1 MWHGETSNLNAADTT
16 SFSTIPARVANPCH
30 TRRRIA
36 RADLIVLIVTSI
48 ALLTGCAPHPHML
61 PNDQQKPIDR
71 SVLRYPTGSVVQPY
85 IRGLTAATAMAWQDD
100 GSILIAQGGNYD
112 EEPSIIGFK
121 RDGSFFQVYPKERRF
136 PLNLASGEFKL
147 YGPIGGMLVYKG
159 RIYVSHRDENGKGR
173 ITAIEPKG
181 GHTTIAANLPAQGD
195 YSITDLAIDTHLN
208 PPRLFFGV
216 GSATNSGV
224 VGLDNWEWLRDLPKV
239 HDMTWARVHLRG
251 YRFDSPNP
259 FSGLFGPADI
269 AVTAPLQPFN
279 VSNETEVD
287 GVELPNAAIYSCSPS
302 GGDLHV
308 EAHGIR
314 YPRGLAFNGYSI
326 YFTNQGMELRGTR
339 PVRNDPDALL
349 WLIRGGT
356 WYGWPDYTADLQPV
370 SDDKFQPAPLLDIS
384 RTGYKRVLFVIDQ
397 EATEA
402 DPKNQQVRF
411 KVPIRDTLLQGAFA
425 PLSGAAKLDFVPAA
439 WPDRNMRG
447 RAIVAL
453 GGDRAPFSTSG
464 LPMVGP
470 IGYKVVSV
478 DLVRK
483 QVEDFIANTAG
494 GPASHLDPKNPN
506 LLERPI
512 DVKFGPD
519 GSLFILDAGRMQI
532 RDGRETYEPGTGQI
546 FRLVPV
552 PGPVMQP

>member
-1 MWHGETSNLNAADTT
+1 MDRAMRTAGAQGVPLQGALPSKVLAVLLGLTIAA
-16 SFSTIPARVANPCH
+16 
-30 TRRRIA
+30 
-36 RADLIVLIVTSI
+36 
-48 ALLTGCAPHPHML
+48 LTGCAERPHML
-61 PNDQQKPIDR
+61 PYDQQTPIDR
-71 SVLRYPTGSVVQPY
+71 SVMKYPTGSVVKPY
-85 IRGLTAATAMAWQDD
+85 VRGLSAPTAIAWDED
-100 GSILIAQGGNYD
+100 HSLLIAQGGNWD

-121 RDGSFFQVYPKERRF
+121 PDGSFFQVYPKERRF
-136 PLNLASGEFKL
+136 PLNLARNDFKL

-173 ITAIEPKG
+173 ITAIDLKGG

-195 YSITDLAIDTHLN
+195 YSITDLVIEPNLN

-239 HDMTWARVHLRG
+239 HDLPWGRVHLRG

-269 AVTAPLQPFN
+269 AVTAPFQPFN

-287 GVELPNAAIYSCSPS
+287 GAELPNAAIYSCSVN
-302 GGDLHV
+302 GGDLRV

-314 YPRGLAFNGYSI
+314 YPRGLGFNGYSI
-326 YFTNQGMELRGTR
+326 FFTNEGMELRGTR

-349 WLIRGGT
+349 RLIRGGT

-370 SDDKFQPAPLLDIS
+370 SDDKYQPAPQLDIS
-384 RTGYKRVLFVIDQ
+384 RTGYKRVLFVLDQ
-397 EATEA
+397 EATAA
-402 DPKNQQVRF
+402 DPKNPSGTYT
-411 KVPIRDTLLQGAFA
+411 VPIRDTLWKGSFS
-425 PLSGAAKLDFVPAA
+425 PLSGAAKLDFVPDT
-439 WPDRNMRG
+439 WPDRAAR
-447 RAIVAL
+447 RHAVVAL
-453 GGDRAPFSTSG
+453 AGDRAPFATSG
-464 LPMVGP
+464 RPIMGP

-478 DLVRK
+478 DLDSRRVDDFVR
-483 QVEDFIANTAG
+483 NTVG
-494 GPASHLDPKNPN
+494 GPASRIDQKNPN

-519 GSLFILDAGRMQI
+519 GTLYILDAGRMQI
-532 RDGRETYEPGTGQI
+532 RDGRETYEAGTGKI

-552 PGPVMQP
+552 PGPVMQQ